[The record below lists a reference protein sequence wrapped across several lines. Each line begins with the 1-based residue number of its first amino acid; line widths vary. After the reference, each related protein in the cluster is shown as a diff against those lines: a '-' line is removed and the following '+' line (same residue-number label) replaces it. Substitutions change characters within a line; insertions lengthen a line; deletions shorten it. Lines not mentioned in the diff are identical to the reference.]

1 MQQGVSHLAQRVTES
16 SGEGRTALA
25 VRSGAFAAAAGIGY
39 FLGARAGYALQIPG
53 GIAALWPPA
62 GIMLALLV
70 LTRRRE
76 WPAVIAGGWL
86 GSLASDVY
94 SGFPLTFAVSAAS
107 ANLFESVVAA
117 WVLVRVVG
125 QQPLDTLRGLLTL
138 VVGVT
143 IGTNAITATGGAT
156 VLHFAGGMA
165 WPTAWIAWWV
175 GDGLGMLIV
184 APALLVWRS
193 AALREAVVKRRMFA
207 EAAIL
212 FVVLLA
218 VGLVALGSPP
228 QWTPQ
233 PGLYVVFPLLLWA
246 ALRFGPPGGAIA
258 TLFVA
263 FLALWPAS
271 HGVGP
276 FVERATTLH
285 GAAWLSYSFLS
296 VASVTALIP
305 AAILE
310 ERRSAQ
316 ARQADSEAR
325 YRAVVETATDAIVT
339 IDANSRIEFANAA
352 VGSILGYS
360 PEELIGRDLTD
371 LMAPELRDRHCRSL
385 SRYIATGERHI
396 PWRGVELTAL
406 HRDGREVPVE
416 VSFGEMVQDGRHQFT
431 GVLRDITERREAAA
445 ALRRAEDR
453 MRFALEASGVGVWEI
468 DFGTGSVRWSATHEA
483 LHGIPEG
490 GFGGTLDSFLAAI
503 HEEDR
508 QALLAAIDQSKRDR
522 TDANLLYRTRR
533 PDGSVRWLRGLG
545 RTFHSEDGTPLR
557 AAGIG
562 MDVTEQRRLESQ
574 YRQAQKM
581 ESIGLLAGGIAH
593 DFNNLLAA
601 IEGYGSLLKSSLDP
615 GSQAQNDLDEI
626 LGAARRAAS
635 LTGQLLAFSRKQIL
649 RPSVLDLAEVVR
661 SIEPLLRRLISE
673 DIEIDVRVRDDLGHV
688 RADLGQVEQVILN
701 LAINA
706 RDAMP
711 DGGMLLLD
719 LANVELTEAYGRT
732 HIEVAPGSYVMLA
745 VTDTGSGMEPEA
757 LQRIFE
763 PFFTTKPVGRG
774 TGLGLAT
781 VYGIVK
787 QSDGGLVVYSEPGH
801 GTTFKVYFPRV
812 DERVETL
819 SEPSVDDTR
828 AVSETILVVEDDEAL
843 RRLAH
848 RILHERGYSVVAA
861 PSPADAIEAAA
872 SLPAIDLLITD
883 VVLPEMNGRALAERL
898 AKSQPDLKVLFM
910 SGYTDDA
917 VVRRGVLHQETHFI
931 QKPFRPSQLLRKI
944 REILDATGAATGDST
959 PP

>member
-1 MQQGVSHLAQRVTES
+1 MTGLP
-16 SGEGRTALA
+16 GEGRTASA
-25 VRSGAFAAAAGIGY
+25 VRAGFLAIAAGICY
-39 FLGARAGYALQIPG
+39 FLGARAGYALQVPG
-53 GIAALWPPA
+53 GIATLWPPA

-70 LTRRRE
+70 LASRSA
-76 WPAVIAGGWL
+76 WPAIVAGGWT
-86 GSLASDVY
+86 GSLASDLY
-94 SGFPLTFAVSAAS
+94 SGFPFAFAGSAAC

-117 WVLVRVVG
+117 WVLVRLAG

-138 VVGVT
+138 VVVVT
-143 IGTNAITATGGAT
+143 IGTNAVTATGGAT
-156 VLHFAGGMA
+156 VLHFVGGMA
-165 WPTAWIAWWV
+165 WPAGWFAWWV

-184 APALLVWRS
+184 APAILVWRS
-193 AALREAVVKRRMFA
+193 AALRATVVTRRPFA

-212 FVVLLA
+212 FVLLLA
-218 VGLVALGSPP
+218 AGLVALGDPP
-228 QWTPQ
+228 QGTLQ
-233 PGLYVVFPLLLWA
+233 PGLYVIFPLLLWA
-246 ALRFGPPGGAIA
+246 ALRFGPPGAAIA
-258 TLFVA
+258 MLVVA

-276 FVERATTLH
+276 FVERATTLPS
-285 GAAWLSYSFLS
+285 AAWLSYSFLS

-352 VGSILGYS
+352 IEAILGY
-360 PEELIGRDLTD
+360 PPDELIGRDLTE
-371 LMAPELRDRHCRSL
+371 LMVPELRDRHRQSL

-396 PWRGVELTAL
+396 PWRGVELAAL

-416 VSFGEMVQDGRHQFT
+416 VSFGEMVRDGQHHFT

-445 ALRRAEDR
+445 ALRDTEDR
-453 MRFALEASGVGVWEI
+453 MRFALEASGVGVWEM
-468 DFGTGSVRWSATHEA
+468 DFATGAVRWSATHEA

-490 GFGGTLDSFLAAI
+490 AFGGTFDAFLAAI
-503 HEEDR
+503 HEDDHR
-508 QALLAAIDQSKRDR
+508 TVLAAIEQSKRDR
-522 TDANLLYRTRR
+522 SDANLLYRTKW
-533 PDGSVRWLRGLG
+533 PDGSVHWLSGLG
-545 RTFHSEDGTPLR
+545 RTFHSDDGTPLR

-593 DFNNLLAA
+593 DFNNLLTG
-601 IEGYGSLLKSSLDP
+601 IEGYGGLLKSSLDP
-615 GSQAQNDLDEI
+615 VSPAQADVDEI
-626 LGAARRAAS
+626 LGAARRAAT

-649 RPSVLDLAEVVR
+649 RPRVLDLAEVVR
-661 SIEPLLRRLISE
+661 SIEPLLRRLIGE
-673 DIEIDVRVRDDLGHV
+673 DIEVNVRVQDGLGHV
-688 RADLGQVEQVILN
+688 RADPGQVEQVILN

-711 DGGMLLLD
+711 DGGLLLLD

-732 HIEVAPGSYVMLA
+732 HIEVTPGRHVMLA
-745 VTDTGSGMEPEA
+745 VTDTGSGMEA
-757 LQRIFE
+757 DHLDRIFE
-763 PFFTTKPVGRG
+763 PFFTTKPAGHG

-812 DERVETL
+812 DDRVDAV
-819 SEPSVDDTR
+819 SDPPVDDTK
-828 AVSETILVVEDDEAL
+828 AVSETVLVVEDDEAL
-843 RRLAH
+843 RRLVQ
-848 RILHERGYSVVAA
+848 RILQERGYNVVAA
-861 PSPADAIEAAA
+861 PTPADAIELAG

-898 AKSQPDLKVLFM
+898 AERQPHLEVLFM

-917 VVRRGVLHQETHFI
+917 VVRRGVLRQETHFL
-931 QKPFRPSQLLRKI
+931 QKPFRPPDLLRKV
-944 REILDATGAATGDST
+944 REVLDSTGTATGDS
-959 PP
+959 